1 MNHLAFF
8 QNLKEN
14 RYSKFKIFN
23 CKKCSIN
30 LSFINTETT
39 CPYCL
44 NKIDSFELKQII
56 KYDYVLPIKIKKE
69 ESIELLSKWLNKD
82 FFINRSL
89 KKYINEQNIKCI
101 YTPYW
106 LFNIKTN
113 STYKIKKSKNQ
124 NLNQIIQKIFNDLII
139 KADNYEILES
149 IKKFEVWNILDLKE
163 FDLSFID
170 KSIIEIYN
178 IEPQEAFKSIN
189 ADINYDI
196 KILIEND
203 SISTQK
209 IDNIKTNY
217 ENIDFTQLLIPTWII
232 NYYHKDKNYIYLIN
246 AQTGDILGNKIYN
259 KLNIYFILI
268 TIVLILFTILLSVFT

>member
-1 MNHLAFF
+1 M
-8 QNLKEN
+8 
-14 RYSKFKIFN
+14 
-23 CKKCSIN
+23 
-30 LSFINTETT
+30 
-39 CPYCL
+39 
-44 NKIDSFELKQII
+44 
-56 KYDYVLPIKIKKE
+56 
-69 ESIELLSKWLNKD
+69 SKWLNKD

-189 ADINYDI
+189 ADINYQY
-196 KILIEND
+196 
-203 SISTQK
+203 SGH
-209 IDNIKTNY
+209 
-217 ENIDFTQLLIPTWII
+217 F
-232 NYYHKDKNYIYLIN
+232 
-246 AQTGDILGNKIYN
+246 
-259 KLNIYFILI
+259 
-268 TIVLILFTILLSVFT
+268 